1 MMGEF
6 IYNVQTKLKSSSTNL
21 VLFFF
26 KLLTGLFLGI
36 TMSIVSQTIIGYGDW
51 SFWFV
56 MVMVSAVFLRVSKEW
71 GAWGVVIFNLI
82 VFLVGLL
89 LRLYI
94 QIAPGA

>member
-1 MMGEF
+1 MGEF

-26 KLLTGLFLGI
+26 KLLTGLFLGVATAI
-36 TMSIVSQTIIGYGDW
+36 IGHTIIGFGDW

-56 MVMVSAVFLRVSKEW
+56 LVMATAVFLRVSKEW

>member
-1 MMGEF
+1 MGEF
-6 IYNVQTKLKSSSTNL
+6 IYNVQTKLKTSSTNL

-26 KLLTGLFLGI
+26 KLLTGLFVG
-36 TMSIVSQTIIGYGDW
+36 MSLAIIGHAIIGYGDW
-51 SFWFV
+51 SFWLV
-56 MVMVSAVFLRVSKEW
+56 LVAVTAVFLRVSKPW